1 MSKATLSK
9 CFLVFIFLCSFIP
22 SRNVFAEVVLDQ
34 NEYPHHSIQVTANV
48 PLTPEFSFILRENSF
63 ISSEKQAVTIGEEIL
78 FSAQSV
84 GWKNTPLRS
93 HLIQM
98 RVTDTH
104 SEEIFSASGTTD
116 ESGMATF
123 LVKATEA
130 WLGENVVQ
138 IIDMTYDEPIYI
150 TQQATIIV
158 YQTETVTETNLKM
171 VQKIRNHISETV
183 VDIFSKHKKVTGE
196 RYREDAIIEER
207 EYASLVSPNT

>member
-1 MSKATLSK
+1 
-9 CFLVFIFLCSFIP
+9 
-22 SRNVFAEVVLDQ
+22 
-34 NEYPHHSIQVTANV
+34 
-48 PLTPEFSFILRENSF
+48 
-63 ISSEKQAVTIGEEIL
+63 
-78 FSAQSV
+78 
-84 GWKNTPLRS
+84 
-93 HLIQM
+93 
-98 RVTDTH
+98 
-104 SEEIFSASGTTD
+104 
-116 ESGMATF
+116 MATF